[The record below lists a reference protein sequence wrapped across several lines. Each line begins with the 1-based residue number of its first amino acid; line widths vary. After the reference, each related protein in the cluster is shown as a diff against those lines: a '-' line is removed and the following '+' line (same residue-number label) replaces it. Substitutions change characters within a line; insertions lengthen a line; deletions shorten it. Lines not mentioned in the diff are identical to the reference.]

1 MPKAHVNGIDLYYE
15 LHGPDGAPVLVLSNG
30 ILMTTASWMHQT
42 PVLSRHCR
50 LLLYDCRGQGQSDHP
65 EGPYTMAQHAGDLA
79 ALLDAL
85 GIGAAH
91 IAGISYG
98 GELSLVFACRYPE
111 RTRSLI
117 VASAVS
123 EVHPL
128 LRGIVQGWARAA
140 ALRDGDLLFDVSHTD
155 NFSERWI
162 AANAAVLEA
171 ARSRYRQLDLRA
183 VEELCRAF
191 LALDITGELARITA
205 PTLVMVGELDTLKP
219 RQYAEII
226 AGRIPGAEYVVLPG
240 AGHAVC
246 WERPNE
252 FNTLILG
259 FLAKVEGAGRSSLP
273 CSRS

>member
-42 PVLSRHCR
+42 PVLSRRYR
-50 LLLYDCRGQGQSDHP
+50 LLLYDCRGQGQSGHP
-65 EGPYTMAQHAGDLA
+65 DGPYTMGLHAEDLA

-98 GELSLVFACRYPE
+98 AELSLVFACRYPE

-171 ARSRYRQLDLRA
+171 ARARYRQLDFRA

-191 LALDITGELARITA
+191 LALDITGQLERITA

-226 AGRIPGAEYVVLPG
+226 AGRVRGAEYVVLPG
-240 AGHAVC
+240 AGHALC

-252 FNTLILG
+252 FNTLVLG
-259 FLAKVEGAGRSSLP
+259 FLAKVGESEGSSSL
-273 CSRS
+273 

>member
-1 MPKAHVNGIDLYYE
+1 MPKAHVNGIDVYYE
-15 LHGPDGAPVLVLSNG
+15 LHGPEGAPVLVLSNG
-30 ILMTTASWMHQT
+30 ILMTTASWMYQT
-42 PVLSRHCR
+42 PVLSRHYR
-50 LLLYDCRGQGQSDHP
+50 LLLYDCRGQGQSEHP
-65 EGPYTMAQHAGDLA
+65 EGPYTMDLHATDLA
-79 ALLDAL
+79 GLLDAL

-98 GELSLVFACRYPE
+98 AELSLIFACRYPE

-123 EVHPL
+123 EVRPL

-171 ARSRYRQLDLRA
+171 ARARYRQLDFRA
-183 VEELCRAF
+183 FEELCRAF
-191 LALDITGELARITA
+191 LTLDVTGQLERITA
-205 PTLVMVGELDTLKP
+205 PALVLVGELDTLKP
-219 RQYAEII
+219 RPYAEII
-226 AGRIPGAEYVVLPG
+226 AGRIPGAEHVVVPG
-240 AGHAVC
+240 AGHALC
-246 WERPNE
+246 WERPHE

-259 FLAKVEGAGRSSLP
+259 FLAKVEGANQSRSS
-273 CSRS
+273 RS